1 MLPADVFRVID
12 QCMTSLSLRATRKVQ
27 ADRMVAEKEPER
39 LKQIEAIREQATM
52 LHACRLNRDKVTEE
66 SVAKSMREA
75 VTEYV
80 AAVDQDI
87 ADGLDPDAAR
97 EWKERAQEIVN
108 LTNLD
113 MPVAGT
119 DGEEPA
125 LAPREVPAPKPQ
137 EGATDYLA
145 PLKGAI
151 EQARLIAN
159 AANRELND
167 PEEAVLRG
175 FGKQLG
181 GSRKEILALSR
192 SLVVGQPA
200 GVAAEATRLADEACE
215 NIRISREL
223 IRAALRDMGAASD
236 ISEASGPARAR
247 PAAQGGPL
255 MGRRPVVPMPAG
267 AQRPP
272 VREWEQRP
280 LFREWE
286 QRPPP
291 PSRLGAA
298 TPPCEVGLGGY
309 ADRLGP
315 PIHTGQP
322 TMGVA
327 GVAAAAK
334 DKGGGQ

>member
-1 MLPADVFRVID
+1 M
-12 QCMTSLSLRATRKVQ
+12 
-27 ADRMVAEKEPER
+27 
-39 LKQIEAIREQATM
+39 
-52 LHACRLNRDKVTEE
+52 
-66 SVAKSMREA
+66 
-75 VTEYV
+75 
-80 AAVDQDI
+80 
-87 ADGLDPDAAR
+87 
-97 EWKERAQEIVN
+97 
-108 LTNLD
+108 
-113 MPVAGT
+113 
-119 DGEEPA
+119 
-125 LAPREVPAPKPQ
+125 
-137 EGATDYLA
+137 
-145 PLKGAI
+145 
-151 EQARLIAN
+151 
-159 AANRELND
+159 
-167 PEEAVLRG
+167 
-175 FGKQLG
+175 
-181 GSRKEILALSR
+181 SR

-247 PAAQGGPL
+247 PAAQGELL
-255 MGRRPVVPMPAG
+255 MARRPVVPMPAG

-280 LFREWE
+280 PFREWE

-291 PSRLGAA
+291 PSRLGTAA
-298 TPPCEVGLGGY
+298 SPCEVGFRGC

-327 GVAAAAK
+327 GVAAEAK

>member
-1 MLPADVFRVID
+1 MIEGIEEAAAADDKMLPADVFRVID
-12 QCMTSLSLRATRKVQ
+12 QCMTSLSLRAARKVQ
-27 ADRMVAEKEPER
+27 ANRMVAEKEPER

-66 SVAKSMREA
+66 SVAKTMREA

-97 EWKERAQEIVN
+97 EWKERAQEIVT
-108 LTNLD
+108 LANLD
-113 MPVAGT
+113 MPAAGAK
-119 DGEEPA
+119 GEEPA
-125 LAPREVPAPKPQ
+125 LAPQEVSAPKPR
-137 EGATDYLA
+137 ERATDCLA

-151 EQARLIAN
+151 EQARLTAN

-192 SLVVGQPA
+192 NLVVGQPA

-255 MGRRPVVPMPAG
+255 MGRRPAVPIPAG
-267 AQRPP
+267 EQRPP

-291 PSRLGAA
+291 PPPTGAPQ
-298 TPPCEVGLGGY
+298 TPRAGRGGGGG
-309 ADRLGP
+309 RRQGP
-315 PIHTGQP
+315 P
-322 TMGVA
+322 
-327 GVAAAAK
+327 K
-334 DKGGGQ
+334 